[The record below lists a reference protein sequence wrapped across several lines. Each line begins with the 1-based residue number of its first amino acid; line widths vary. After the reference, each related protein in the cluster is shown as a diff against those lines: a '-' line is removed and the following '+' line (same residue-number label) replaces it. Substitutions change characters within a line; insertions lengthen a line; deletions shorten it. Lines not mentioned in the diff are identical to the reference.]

1 MAFQTEARVLLC
13 LFNFQ
18 QVENRRCQVN
28 QRNGIGNPATDPLR
42 SDGNHERHA
51 QSTFPERKLS
61 ECQLFSELPAVV
73 RPEDDERIVS
83 EPSRIQPIQNPTE
96 HVVSECNARKIGT
109 NKRIVFTMR
118 YKFFSDARLHHR
130 KSLRLLW
137 KAAEGRETFW
147 IKGVAWQA
155 WRKRHHLRDTIK
167 ILIRYYERRVRPKQP
182 KTPDL
187 SFAAGFETVDDPVDS
202 ALVELTPFG
211 VRSKIAAT
219 AYALCADRARD
230 RFETA
235 AIRDVKLFKQ
245 LLGGRFR
252 LVKHFSGAVKS
263 KTSPFQ
269 VRQEALATIR
279 CKGIVP
285 FLMIAKNTGFP
296 RVSPE
301 KCCSSRR

>member
-1 MAFQTEARVLLC
+1 M
-13 LFNFQ
+13 
-18 QVENRRCQVN
+18 
-28 QRNGIGNPATDPLR
+28 
-42 SDGNHERHA
+42 
-51 QSTFPERKLS
+51 
-61 ECQLFSELPAVV
+61 
-73 RPEDDERIVS
+73 
-83 EPSRIQPIQNPTE
+83 QPIHNPTK

-118 YKFFSDARLHHR
+118 YKCLPYTRLHYR
-130 KSLRLLW
+130 EPLRLLR
-137 KAAEGRETFW
+137 KAAKGQWAFW
-147 IKGVAWQA
+147 IKGIALQA
-155 WRKRHHLRDTIK
+155 RRKRHHLRDTIK
-167 ILIRYYERRVRPKQP
+167 IFIRHYERCMRAKQS

-187 SFAAGFETVDDPVDS
+187 SFTTGLETVDDPVDS
-202 ALVELTPFG
+202 ALVELTAFG

-219 AYALCADRARD
+219 AYALCVDGSGD

-252 LVKHFSGAVKS
+252 LMKHLSGTVKS
-263 KTSPFQ
+263 KASPFQ